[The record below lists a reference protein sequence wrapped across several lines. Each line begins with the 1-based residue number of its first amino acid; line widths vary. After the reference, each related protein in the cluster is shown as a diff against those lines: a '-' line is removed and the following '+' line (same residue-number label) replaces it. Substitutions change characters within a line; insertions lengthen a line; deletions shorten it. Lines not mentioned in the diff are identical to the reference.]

1 MNNKALIAARF
12 EAWSNGDRAALFDS
26 IADDVRWT
34 VVGTCPGGGTYESK
48 AQFLAQSSGQVH
60 ALLEAPMLP
69 SVDEVLADG
78 DTVVVRWRGVAQ
90 TRSGGRY
97 RNTYC
102 WVMRLDEGAIVEI
115 TSYFDS
121 EAVARLFD
129 DQSVDALDRATV
141 DRLLSTTRAIRRR
154 FDFDRPVPRQVLL
167 DCLRLSQQAPTAS
180 NAQNWRWVLVTDEE
194 KRRRIAELYR
204 SGGRPHVTRVLAE
217 RDRRGA
223 QDQRM
228 IDSAVFLFENL
239 ERVPVLAIACM
250 AERIPEDAPENLRA
264 TRYAS
269 IYPCVW
275 SFMLA
280 LRSRGLGSVLT
291 TLHLNAERAIGEL
304 LDIPPSFT
312 QMAMVPVGY
321 IKGSPPRPADRPPVG
336 DIVRWV
342 T

>member
-1 MNNKALIAARF
+1 MDNKALIEARF
-12 EAWSNGDRAALFDS
+12 EAWAHGDRAALFDA

-48 AQFLAQSSGQVH
+48 AQFLADGSGPVH
-60 ALLEAPMLP
+60 ALLESPLRP
-69 SVDEVLADG
+69 EVDEVLADG
-78 DTVVVRWRGVAQ
+78 EVVVVRWHGVAQ

-102 WVMRLDEGAIVEI
+102 WVMRLDGGVIVEV

-121 EAVARLFD
+121 AAVARLFD
-129 DQSVDALDRATV
+129 DQAVDALDRATV

-180 NAQNWRWVLVTDEE
+180 NAQNWRWVMVTDETR
-194 KRRRIAELYR
+194 RRRIAELYR
-204 SGGRPHVTRVLAE
+204 SGGRPHVDRVLAG
-217 RDRRGA
+217 RDARGA
-223 QDQRM
+223 QDRRM
-228 IDSAVFLFENL
+228 IDSAMFLFEHL

-250 AERIPEDAPENLRA
+250 DGRIPEDAPENLRA

-304 LDIPPSFT
+304 LDLPPSFT
-312 QMAMVPVGY
+312 QMALVPIGY
-321 IKGSPPRPADRPPVG
+321 IKGPAPKPAHRPPVD